1 MSNKEIEQHIE
12 MFQKQILEETMKT
25 TPAYVE
31 KKPAYV
37 EKNINIQ
44 IGITLVGI
52 FILLG
57 LCFVAFDGAMVP
69 AMWQLTSMIWMIY
82 RIWKV

>member
-1 MSNKEIEQHIE
+1 MMNKEIEQHIE
-12 MFQKQILEETMKT
+12 MFQKQMLEETMKT
-25 TPAYVE
+25 TPAYV
-31 KKPAYV
+31 V
-37 EKNINIQ
+37 KNIDIQ